1 MRTALA
7 SALAVALSAP
17 LVLHAAPPVAAAPLN
32 QVWIDLA
39 TFSGMGM
46 PGTGAAGGNPMQMLG
61 RMLDGS
67 RAGNRF
73 GNTQSGSAGQWMDV
87 TVFTRRNPA
96 LDSATHVIP
105 AALKLGE
112 SLRLQAPRV
121 RAVAEHDT
129 DAVVEADYERPRGK
143 LLLYWGC
150 GEQVRAAQPR
160 VLDMATADPRDV
172 AAFFVV
178 RRATQRG
185 AHSAAGRPQWP
196 NPADE
201 RLLPEGASVVGA
213 HAFSGEGIVESL
225 RFSIPR
231 EYDLLPP
238 IAFKQAQRNGATLLS
253 WQAMPQAR
261 AFFIGVMG
269 ARADSNGA
277 AEMVL
282 WTSSERPE
290 TGFGLVDYQPNRAI
304 DGWLKDKVLLGPAT
318 RECAI
323 PKGVFGDGAMLR
335 MIAYGNELNLAHP
348 PRPVDA
354 KTAWQPEWTAK
365 LRIKS
370 VHTALLGMASAPN
383 AQDLLREGLLDG
395 EE

>member
-1 MRTALA
+1 
-7 SALAVALSAP
+7 
-17 LVLHAAPPVAAAPLN
+17 
-32 QVWIDLA
+32 
-39 TFSGMGM
+39 
-46 PGTGAAGGNPMQMLG
+46 
-61 RMLDGS
+61 
-67 RAGNRF
+67 
-73 GNTQSGSAGQWMDV
+73 
-87 TVFTRRNPA
+87 
-96 LDSATHVIP
+96 
-105 AALKLGE
+105 
-112 SLRLQAPRV
+112 
-121 RAVAEHDT
+121 
-129 DAVVEADYERPRGK
+129 
-143 LLLYWGC
+143 
-150 GEQVRAAQPR
+150 
-160 VLDMATADPRDV
+160 
-172 AAFFVV
+172 V

-201 RLLPEGASVVGA
+201 RLLPEGASIVGA
-213 HAFSGEGIVESL
+213 HAFSGKGIVESL

-231 EYDLLPP
+231 EHDLLPP
-238 IAFKQAQRNGATLLS
+238 IALKQAQRNGATLLS
-253 WQAMPQAR
+253 WQAMPQAH
-261 AFFIGVMG
+261 AFFLGAMG
-269 ARADSNGA
+269 ARTDSGGT

-383 AQDLLREGLLDG
+383 AQDLLREGLLGG